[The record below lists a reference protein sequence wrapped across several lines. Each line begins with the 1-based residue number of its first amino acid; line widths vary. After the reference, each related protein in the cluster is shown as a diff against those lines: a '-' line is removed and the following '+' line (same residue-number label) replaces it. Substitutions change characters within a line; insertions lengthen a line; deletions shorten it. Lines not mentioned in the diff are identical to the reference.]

1 MKLRFTWWQAAWL
14 VLFMSGWS
22 LRARSAAEINESPVD
37 AFAAYRILCVGIVAL
52 ILFLRFTLRKTNWL
66 PSLFSGLVGI
76 FILYPLLS
84 LLSTLWSVNPLWTAY
99 KSVEFS
105 IDVSLLAAIVATLR
119 SATEYRKFIDW
130 TWTLLGFLIVTSWIG
145 AFVNPAQGLYGDG
158 DPNLHAALMSMR
170 LLGLVP
176 VVSSNDLAEISA
188 ILGLVSLCRIFVDE
202 DSQKWKKRYWYVF
215 GVACITLVFTQTRG
229 AFLAF
234 LVGLVALL
242 ILARKYL
249 LVAVGGVTSFV
260 IVVPLLV
267 LTKLGDQVQNF
278 FLRGQTAEGA
288 TGMSGRM
295 ETWQTSLEKVAQ
307 HPLTGYGGFGA
318 KFVILSKSSVGS
330 DTLSSYIDS
339 LLNIGVLGFLLLVVV
354 VFLVGRSLFR
364 SVRDS
369 RLSQAENYLAL
380 EMFIVFIVVSIRSVE
395 SSNLITHPMIGFL
408 TLLGFAEFLR
418 RRRNLSLFTPSTNAS
433 ALI

>member
-1 MKLRFTWWQAAWL
+1 
-14 VLFMSGWS
+14 
-22 LRARSAAEINESPVD
+22 
-37 AFAAYRILCVGIVAL
+37 
-52 ILFLRFTLRKTNWL
+52 
-66 PSLFSGLVGI
+66 
-76 FILYPLLS
+76 
-84 LLSTLWSVNPLWTAY
+84 
-99 KSVEFS
+99 
-105 IDVSLLAAIVATLR
+105 
-119 SATEYRKFIDW
+119 
-130 TWTLLGFLIVTSWIG
+130 
-145 AFVNPAQGLYGDG
+145 
-158 DPNLHAALMSMR
+158 
-170 LLGLVP
+170 

-188 ILGLVSLCRIFVDE
+188 ILSLVSLCRIFVDE

-215 GVACITLVFTQTRG
+215 GVASVTLVFTQTRG

-260 IVVPLLV
+260 IVVPLLA

-278 FLRGQTAEGA
+278 LLRGQTTEGA

-295 ETWQTSLEKVAQ
+295 ETWQASLEKVAQ

-318 KFVILSKSSVGS
+318 KFVILTKSSVGS

-339 LLNIGVLGFLLLVVV
+339 LLNIGLLGFLLLVVV
-354 VFLVGRSLFR
+354 VFLVGRSLLR

-408 TLLGFAEFLR
+408 TVLGFAEFLR
-418 RRRNLSLFTPSTNAS
+418 RRRNLSWFTPSTNAPT
-433 ALI
+433 LT

>member
-14 VLFMSGWS
+14 VMFMSGWS
-22 LRARSAAEINESPVD
+22 FRARSAAEISESPVD

-52 ILFLRFTLRKTNWL
+52 ILFLRLTLRKTNWL

-84 LLSTLWSVNPLWTAY
+84 LLSTVWSVNPLWTAY
-99 KSVEFS
+99 KSLEFS
-105 IDVSLLAAIVATLR
+105 VDVSLLAAIVATLQ
-119 SATEYRKFIDW
+119 SVTEYRRFINW

-145 AFVNPAQGLYGDG
+145 AFINPAQGLYGNG
-158 DPNLHAALMSMR
+158 DPNLHAAVMSMR
-170 LLGLVP
+170 LFGIVP

-188 ILGLVSLCRIFVDE
+188 ILGLVSLCRIFMDE
-202 DSQKWKKRYWYVF
+202 DSQRWKNRYWYVF
-215 GVACITLVFTQTRG
+215 AVACVTLIFTQTRG

-242 ILARKYL
+242 ILTRKYL

-260 IVVPLLV
+260 IIVPLLV

-278 FLRGQTAEGA
+278 LLRGQTAEGA
-288 TGMSGRM
+288 SGMSGRL
-295 ETWQTSLEKVAQ
+295 ETWQASLEKVAQ

-318 KFVILSKSSVGS
+318 KFVILSKASEGS

-339 LLNIGVLGFLLLVVV
+339 LLNIGVFGFLLLVVV
-354 VFLVGRSLFR
+354 VFLAGRSLFR
-364 SVRDS
+364 SMRDF

-380 EMFIVFIVVSIRSVE
+380 EMFIIFIVLSIRSVE
-395 SSNLITHPMIGFL
+395 SSNLVTHPMISFL
-408 TLLGFAEFLR
+408 TILSVAEFFR
-418 RRRNLSLFTPSTNAS
+418 RRRRLATSTFFPNTS
-433 ALI
+433 VTG